1 MKGARKLSD
10 LEQKEA
16 LKAQK
21 VILITHRPDVVLEV
35 TGAVGTSVMS
45 EDIYGPILD
54 VLADHKVWTLGK
66 LEQAV
71 KGPGVKFWQ
80 LIEAVMVLAGA
91 DHLAAAQE
99 AAVTKQ
105 AKKHTD
111 KLNDHLMDKA
121 RGSGDIAYLSSPVT
135 GGGVSV
141 GRFQQM
147 FLMAM
152 RQGKAQ
158 PADWAEFVWQQLD
171 SQDHKIVKDGQR
183 LETAEEN
190 LAELTTQAADFA
202 NERLHV
208 LKALQIA

>member
-1 MKGARKLSD
+1 MSSAARWL
-10 LEQKEA
+10 
-16 LKAQK
+16 
-21 VILITHRPDVVLEV
+21 V
-35 TGAVGTSVMS
+35 TGS
-45 EDIYGPILD
+45 
-54 VLADHKVWTLGK
+54 LAR
-66 LEQAV
+66 A
-71 KGPGVKFWQ
+71 
-80 LIEAVMVLAGA
+80 
-91 DHLAAAQE
+91 
-99 AAVTKQ
+99 
-105 AKKHTD
+105 
-111 KLNDHLMDKA
+111 KA